1 MGTLPARAYITA
13 AIAFVLSAGTAIA
26 DDAPFLGT
34 DPATVVAKGE
44 LYGQQ
49 WLSWSGGH
57 TGASYNDFQS
67 QTELDYGLTSRLQLA
82 LTLIYDWNRT
92 QPAGAPADVQSLPG
106 LAAEAIYIVLPTNTS
121 PIGLALAVDS
131 AFDSQ
136 SRGVAFRVLLTKYL
150 FGFENVLNIN
160 FEDDW
165 TKDETGYWGGSSAI
179 TFNYG
184 IAHTLGDGW
193 TVALELGNEFALDE
207 LLTDGRF
214 HAEANTFFF
223 GPTLQ
228 YDCEFVI
235 ATMGV
240 QAQLPWSNGTN
251 AARGYTED
259 VERFRVGLRLSRTI

>member
-1 MGTLPARAYITA
+1 MGRLRGWAFIVATIALVFSGSTA
-13 AIAFVLSAGTAIA
+13 MA

-34 DPATVVAKGE
+34 DPASVAAKGE
-44 LYGQQ
+44 IYGQQ
-49 WLSWSGGH
+49 WLNWCGGH
-57 TGASYNDFQS
+57 SGESYNDFQS
-67 QTELDYGLTSRLQLA
+67 QTEFDYGLTNRLQLA
-82 LTLIYDWNRT
+82 LTLDYDWNRT
-92 QPAGAPADVQSLPG
+92 QPLGGSADIQALPG
-106 LAAEAIYIVLPTNTS
+106 LGAEAIYVVLPTNKN

-136 SRGVAFRVLLTKYL
+136 SHGAAFRVLLTKYL

-165 TKDETGYWGGSSAI
+165 AKDATGYWGGSSAI

-184 IAHTLGDGW
+184 IAHALDNGW
-193 TVALELGNEFALDE
+193 TVAFELGNEFAFDE

-228 YDCEFVI
+228 YDCEFVT
-235 ATMGV
+235 ATMGM

-251 AARGYTED
+251 ATRGYTNG